1 MSKPFKMKASG
12 YNNSPM
18 QKNFPGDIKASPGDS
33 PLEKFSWGGALKG
46 VLGGAVKGFMAG
58 GPIGALVGGLGG
70 GALSGIKGGKEQEEQ
85 EALLEAEK
93 MQETE
98 KNDILAKLAVKKK
111 RESAGY
117 RGEENIDF
125 TE

>member
-1 MSKPFKMKASG
+1 MKAAG
-12 YNNSPM
+12 HNNSPM
-18 QKNFPGDIKASPGDS
+18 QRNFPSDIKANPGDS

-58 GPIGALVGGLGG
+58 GPLGALVGGLGG

-85 EALLEAEK
+85 EALAEAEK
-93 MQETE
+93 MREGE
-98 KNDILAKLAVKKK
+98 KNKVLAKLAVDKK

-117 RGEENIDF
+117 SSEENIDL
-125 TE
+125 TN